1 MVEETSAAARN
12 LNTEVTSLPGQ
23 TAMFKT
29 ENAAHRVAV
38 SKTVVALSTLVKKH
52 QEPRSS
58 EVSELIENYDSAYP
72 TSTTISRPR

>member
-1 MVEETSAAARN
+1 MDQSTRQNATMVEETSAAARN

-52 QEPRSS
+52 QEPAIERSLGAYR
-58 EVSELIENYDSAYP
+58 EL
-72 TSTTISRPR
+72 